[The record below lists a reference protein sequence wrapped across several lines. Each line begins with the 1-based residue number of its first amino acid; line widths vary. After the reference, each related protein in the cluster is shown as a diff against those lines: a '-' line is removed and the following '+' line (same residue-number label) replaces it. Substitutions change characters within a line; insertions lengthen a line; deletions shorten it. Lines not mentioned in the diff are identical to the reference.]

1 MVQLAITTALIAFF
15 VYVENVKL
23 YTQQYPEMMW
33 IAFSL
38 CIAVL
43 IALACYGDIRRRWPL
58 NFILLALFTLCE
70 SFMLGTFAS
79 FYEVG

>member
-23 YTQQYPEMMW
+23 YTQQHPEMMW

-38 CIAVL
+38 SIVVL
-43 IALACYGDIRRRWPL
+43 IALACCGDIRRRWPL

-70 SFMLGTFAS
+70 SFMLGTFATY
-79 FYEVG
+79 YEVR